1 MAVREGLANN
11 WRTFRWAAW
20 LGWQMEAN
28 WTNWYLFFIYSIAK
42 PIAGT
47 LIVVIMYLIVFAG
60 GVTQDPTFFSYMYL
74 GNAFYIF
81 IGQALFGVTS
91 VIHEDREHYQTLKQ
105 IYMAPISLFVYLIGR
120 AVAKIAVAGMAVII
134 TLAFGML
141 ALGLPLALLNID
153 WPLLALALSLGLF
166 CMVSIG
172 VALAGLTFLTAKHGY
187 GINEGVAG
195 IFYLFCGVIFPL
207 TVLPDWGRAAG
218 QVIPITYWLEIT
230 RRAMLPGSGISTV
243 SGLGDFSN
251 IQILSFLLLSA
262 GIFLV
267 LSIGIFKYADYLA
280 RKKGKLDMSTSY

>member
-1 MAVREGLANN
+1 
-11 WRTFRWAAW
+11 
-20 LGWQMEAN
+20 MEAN

-47 LIVVIMYLIVFAG
+47 LIVVIMYLIVFG
-60 GVTQDPTFFSYMYL
+60 GVTGDPTFFSYMYL

-81 IGQALFGVTS
+81 IGQALFGTTW

-105 IYMAPISLFVYLIGR
+105 VYMAPISLLVYLVGR
-120 AVAKIAVAGMAVII
+120 AMAKIAGAGMAVII

-153 WPLLALALSLGLF
+153 WPLLALALLIGLV

-172 VALAGLTFLTAKHGY
+172 IALAGITFLTAKHGY

-195 IFYLFCGVIFPL
+195 IFYLFCGAIFPL
-207 TVLPDWGRAAG
+207 TVLPDWGRAVG

-230 RRAMLPGSGISTV
+230 RRAMLPDSGISNI

>member
-1 MAVREGLANN
+1 MAVRDLLANH
-11 WRTFRWAAW
+11 WRTFRWASW

-28 WTNWYLFFIYSIAK
+28 WTNWYLFVIYSIAK

-47 LIVVIMYLIVFAG
+47 LIIVIMYLIVFG
-60 GVTQDPTFFSYMYL
+60 GVTGDPTFFSYMYL

-81 IGQALFGVTS
+81 IGQALFGTTW

-120 AVAKIAVAGMAVII
+120 AMAKIAVAGMAVII

-141 ALGLPLALLNID
+141 VLELPLALLNID
-153 WPLLALALSLGLF
+153 WALLALALLIGLL

-172 VALAGLTFLTAKHGY
+172 VALAGISFLTAKHGY

-195 IFYLFCGVIFPL
+195 MFYLFCGAIFPL
-207 TVLPDWGRAAG
+207 TVLPSWGQAIG
-218 QVIPITYWLEIT
+218 QAIPITYWLEIT
-230 RRAMLPGSGISTV
+230 RRAMLPGSSISTI
-243 SGLGDFSN
+243 SGLGEFSN
-251 IQILSFLLLSA
+251 IQILMFLLISA

-267 LSIGIFKYADYLA
+267 FSIGIFKYADYLA

>member
-1 MAVREGLANN
+1 MREMLANN
-11 WRTFRWAAW
+11 WRTFRWASW

-28 WTNWYLFFIYSIAK
+28 WTNWYLFIIYSIAK

-47 LIVVIMYLIVFAG
+47 LIVVIMYLIVFPG

-81 IGQALFGVTS
+81 IGQALFGTTW

-120 AVAKIAVAGMAVII
+120 AMAKIAVAGMAVMI

-141 ALGLPLALLNID
+141 ILGLPLALLNID
-153 WPLLALALSLGLF
+153 WALLALALVIGLL

-172 VALAGLTFLTAKHGY
+172 VALAGITFLTAKHGY

-195 IFYLFCGVIFPL
+195 LFYLFCGAIFPL
-207 TVLPDWGRAAG
+207 TVLPDWGRAIG
-218 QVIPITYWLEIT
+218 QAIPITYWLEIT
-230 RRAMLPGSGISTV
+230 RRAMLPGSGISGI
-243 SGLGDFSN
+243 SGLGEYSN
-251 IQILSFLLLSA
+251 VQILSLLLLSA

-267 LSIGIFKYADYLA
+267 LSFGIFKYADYLA

>member
-1 MAVREGLANN
+1 MAMRGRLSSH
-11 WRTFRWAAW
+11 WRTFRWASW

-28 WTNWYLFFIYSIAK
+28 WTNWYLFIIYSIAK

-47 LIVVIMYLIVFAG
+47 LIVVIMYLIVFTG
-60 GVTQDPTFFSYMYL
+60 GVTQDPVFFSYMYL

-81 IGQALFGVTS
+81 IGQALFGTTW

-105 IYMAPISLFVYLIGR
+105 IYMAPISLFIYLIGR
-120 AVAKIAVAGMAVII
+120 AMAKIAVAGMAVVI

-141 ALGLPLALLNID
+141 ILGLPLALLNID
-153 WPLLALALSLGLF
+153 WALLALALFVGLL

-172 VALAGLTFLTAKHGY
+172 VALAGITFLTAKHGY

-195 IFYLFCGVIFPL
+195 LFYLFCGAIFPL
-207 TVLPDWGRAAG
+207 TILPDWGRAIG
-218 QVIPITYWLEIT
+218 QSIPITYWLEIT
-230 RRAMLPGSGISTV
+230 RRAMLPSSGISGR
-243 SGLGDFSN
+243 SGLGDYSN
-251 IQILSFLLLSA
+251 VQILSFLLLSA

>member
-1 MAVREGLANN
+1 MAVRELLANH
-11 WRTFRWAAW
+11 WRTFRWASW

-28 WTNWYLFFIYSIAK
+28 WTNWYLFVIYSIAK

-47 LIVVIMYLIVFAG
+47 LIIVIMYLIVFG
-60 GVTQDPTFFSYMYL
+60 GVTGNPIFFSYMYL

-81 IGQALFGVTS
+81 IGQALFGTTW

-120 AVAKIAVAGMAVII
+120 AMAKIAVAGMAVII

-141 ALGLPLALLNID
+141 VLELPLALLSID
-153 WPLLALALSLGLF
+153 WALLALALLIGLL

-172 VALAGLTFLTAKHGY
+172 VALAGITFLTAKHGY

-195 IFYLFCGVIFPL
+195 MFYLFCGAIFPL
-207 TVLPDWGRAAG
+207 TALPSWGQAIG
-218 QVIPITYWLEIT
+218 QAIPITYWLEIT
-230 RRAMLPGSGISTV
+230 RRAMLPGSSISTI
-243 SGLGDFSN
+243 SGLGEFSN
-251 IQILSFLLLSA
+251 IQILMFLLISA

-267 LSIGIFKYADYLA
+267 FSIGIFKYADYLA

>member
-1 MAVREGLANN
+1 MAIKQRLANN
-11 WRTFRWAAW
+11 WRTFRWASW

-28 WTNWYLFFIYSIAK
+28 WTNWYLFIIYSIAK

-47 LIVVIMYLIVFAG
+47 LIIVVMYLIVFG
-60 GVTQDPTFFSYMYL
+60 GVTGDPTFFSYMYL

-81 IGQALFGVTS
+81 IGQALFGTTW

-105 IYMAPISLFVYLIGR
+105 VYMAPISLFIYLIGR
-120 AVAKIAVAGMAVII
+120 ATAKIAVAGMAVII

-153 WPLLALALSLGLF
+153 WALLALALLIGLL

-172 VALAGLTFLTAKHGY
+172 VALAGITFLTAKHGY

-195 IFYLFCGVIFPL
+195 MFYLFCGAIFPL
-207 TVLPDWGRAAG
+207 TILPDWGQAVG
-218 QVIPITYWLEIT
+218 QAIPITYWLEIT
-230 RRAMLPGSGISTV
+230 RRAMLPGSGISTI
-243 SGLGDFSN
+243 SGLGDYSN

-262 GIFLV
+262 AIFLV

>member
-1 MAVREGLANN
+1 MAVRERLANN

-28 WTNWYLFFIYSIAK
+28 WTNWYLFMIYSIAK

-47 LIVVIMYLIVFAG
+47 LIVVIMYLIVFG
-60 GVTQDPTFFSYMYL
+60 GVTGDPTFFSYMYL

-81 IGQALFGVTS
+81 IGQALFGTTS

-105 IYMAPISLFVYLIGR
+105 VYMAPISLFVYLIGR
-120 AVAKIAVAGMAVII
+120 AMAKIAVAGMAVVI

-153 WPLLALALSLGLF
+153 WPLLALALIIGLF
-166 CMVSIG
+166 CMLSIG
-172 VALAGLTFLTAKHGY
+172 VALAGITFLTAKHGY

-207 TVLPDWGRAAG
+207 TVLPEWGRAVG
-218 QVIPITYWLEIT
+218 QSIPITYWLEIT

-262 GIFLV
+262 GVFLV